1 MSKIK
6 HSLKWALFDSI
17 QRCKKLT
24 TFKKIHAQLITSG
37 AVSNDFVVNRVVEFF
52 ARGPNFVD
60 YACDFLSEY
69 DWKVSSFP
77 FNALVSGYA
86 IGYVRASLFDE
97 AVGLFLRMD
106 VEPNA
111 ATFVSVLVACGRKG
125 YLSVG
130 KGIHGLSFKSA
141 FGVGLEVSNALM
153 NMYVKCGCL
162 PGAKQ
167 VFDELPE
174 RDIVSWTSIIS
185 GLVQCNCSKEAL
197 ELFQDMQ
204 SSDRFVE
211 LDSNDSGVY
220 VLLSNIHASNQR
232 WDDVA
237 RIRRL
242 MKEKGITKPPGSTV
256 IELDGKAHEFI
267 VGDTRHPQDKRIRL
281 LLKILSD
288 QIFHE
293 EHREHSFFIQS
304 HFCA

>member
-86 IGYVRASLFDE
+86 IGESPKTAFLVYRRIVKDGFLPDMFTFPAVLKSCAKFVGIGEGRQVHGVIIKMGFVWYVRAGLFDE

-111 ATFVSVLVACGRKG
+111 ATCVSVLVACGRKG

-153 NMYVKCGCL
+153 DMYVKCGCL

-167 VFDELPE
+167 VFDEL
-174 RDIVSWTSIIS
+174 S
-185 GLVQCNCSKEAL
+185 
-197 ELFQDMQ
+197 
-204 SSDRFVE
+204 
-211 LDSNDSGVY
+211 
-220 VLLSNIHASNQR
+220 
-232 WDDVA
+232 
-237 RIRRL
+237 
-242 MKEKGITKPPGSTV
+242 
-256 IELDGKAHEFI
+256 
-267 VGDTRHPQDKRIRL
+267 
-281 LLKILSD
+281 
-288 QIFHE
+288 
-293 EHREHSFFIQS
+293 
-304 HFCA
+304 

>member
-86 IGYVRASLFDE
+86 IGESPKTAFLVYRRIVKDGFLPDMFTFPAVLKSCAKFVGIGEGRQVHGVIIKMGFVCNIYVENSLVHFYSVCKIFGDASRVFDEMLVRDVVSWTGVISGYVRAGLFDE

-111 ATFVSVLVACGRKG
+111 ATCVSVLVACGRKG

-141 FGVGLEVSNALM
+141 FGVGLEIKS
-153 NMYVKCGCL
+153 
-162 PGAKQ
+162 
-167 VFDELPE
+167 F
-174 RDIVSWTSIIS
+174 
-185 GLVQCNCSKEAL
+185 
-197 ELFQDMQ
+197 
-204 SSDRFVE
+204 
-211 LDSNDSGVY
+211 
-220 VLLSNIHASNQR
+220 
-232 WDDVA
+232 
-237 RIRRL
+237 
-242 MKEKGITKPPGSTV
+242 MKSTV
-256 IELDGKAHEFI
+256 N
-267 VGDTRHPQDKRIRL
+267 T
-281 LLKILSD
+281 
-288 QIFHE
+288 
-293 EHREHSFFIQS
+293 HSSYNHTSVLESIKNY
-304 HFCA
+304 